1 MMNRC
6 NEKQRAGLHFATEET
21 KLHAAYWISRNKQL
35 RVPCSF
41 SRQPGVFWKRIHS
54 V

>member
-21 KLHAAYWISRNKQL
+21 KLHAAY
-35 RVPCSF
+35 
-41 SRQPGVFWKRIHS
+41 
-54 V
+54 